1 MERQEI
7 LDRIFKMNKFVVLKS
22 DYKTNYIF
30 YYDVIRGHIWKL
42 DNSVN
47 TRPMFLKPTHFEYY
61 HIAVLNNITITAI
74 GMQTNTF
81 HIN

>member
-1 MERQEI
+1 MNRQEI

-22 DYKTNYIF
+22 DYEDKYIF

-47 TRPMFLKPTHFEYY
+47 TRPVFLKPIHSEYY
-61 HIAVLNNITITAI
+61 HIAQLNNIIIKAI

-81 HIN
+81 AY